1 MKRSRLQETSM
12 EVTVGAFMFMILLA
26 LGFFTIVLSREN
38 LFTPTYRYDV
48 LFKDVKGLREG
59 DNVFLR
65 GVSVGK
71 IKRLQIKP
79 EGVLVGVT
87 LEVPA
92 VLHEDYRIEI
102 LPSSVLGGRYLNLY
116 EGSESLPK
124 LAEGTPIKGIPPV
137 DLIDEATRTIQL
149 VKKALEEGG
158 ILENLKSTMAQLK
171 DITTRLSAGEGTL
184 GKMLVD
190 DSVYTNLQEIVS
202 NLRGVSER
210 LNSGK
215 GTIGKLLSDDD
226 TLYADL
232 KDTVASLKKVT
243 GTVSEGEG
251 SLGKLV
257 MNDEL
262 YQEVRLLLHE
272 IQATVDDYRETVP
285 ITTFTSVLFGA
296 F

>member
-1 MKRSRLQETSM
+1 M

-38 LFTPTYRYDV
+38 LFTPTYHFEV
-48 LFKDVKGLREG
+48 VFNNVKGLREG

-71 IKRLQIKP
+71 IKRLQIQP
-79 EGVLVGVT
+79 DGVHVGVN
-87 LEVPA
+87 LELPA

-102 LPSSVLGGRYLNLY
+102 LPSSVLGGRYLNIY
-116 EGSESLPK
+116 EGSESLP
-124 LAEGTPIKGIPPV
+124 LVADGTPIKGIPPV
-137 DLIDEATRTIQL
+137 DLIDEATRTTQL
-149 VKKALEEGG
+149 IKKALEEGG
-158 ILENLKSTMAQLK
+158 ILENLKTTMAQLK
-171 DITTRLSAGEGTL
+171 EITTRLSAGEGTMGRL
-184 GKMLVD
+184 LAD
-190 DSVYTNLQEIVS
+190 DSVYTNLQDIVS

-215 GTIGKLLSDDD
+215 GTIGKLLSEDD
-226 TLYADL
+226 TLYVDL
-232 KDTVASLKKVT
+232 KDTVASLKKVSAAV
-243 GTVSEGEG
+243 GEGEG

-262 YQEVRLLLHE
+262 YQEVRVLLHE

-285 ITTFTSVLFGA
+285 IVTFTSILLGA